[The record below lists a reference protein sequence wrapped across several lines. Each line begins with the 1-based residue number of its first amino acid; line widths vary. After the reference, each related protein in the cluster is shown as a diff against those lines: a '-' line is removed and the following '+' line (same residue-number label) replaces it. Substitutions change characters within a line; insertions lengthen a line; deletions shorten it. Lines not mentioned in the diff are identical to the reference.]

1 MQTDH
6 WWLLQNLHRKCFRRD
21 LKSLKSERSPE
32 SLPITGD
39 EGSCWEAAVTVDD
52 VDAEDDELSSNV
64 AIELLAFDWSVGC
77 SGTRE
82 GSADLAGL
90 LPVTGLQAPELS
102 SGQRKTSMGP
112 CVLFRDISNP

>member
-1 MQTDH
+1 M
-6 WWLLQNLHRKCFRRD
+6 
-21 LKSLKSERSPE
+21 KSEHSPE

-64 AIELLAFDWSVGC
+64 AVELLAFDWSVGC